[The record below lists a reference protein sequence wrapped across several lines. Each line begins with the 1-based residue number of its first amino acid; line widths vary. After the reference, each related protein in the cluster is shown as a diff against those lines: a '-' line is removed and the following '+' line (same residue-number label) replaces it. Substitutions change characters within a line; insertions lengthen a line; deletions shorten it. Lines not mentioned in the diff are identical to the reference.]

1 MLTGVNLEEFEKWIE
16 SSHRK
21 TKAFSEYKSVKT
33 IEGQSSGTQ
42 GNRLSEVKSRIE
54 ELHKEQ
60 EAAHNRS
67 DIFDEARIISE
78 INDLFTEQRKLE
90 QDASSEEATALTDA
104 PYTITPAQYIT
115 KRGKVLDMQLV
126 EFPSELRKEVQK
138 HVSMFAKEMKGWW
151 D

>member
-42 GNRLSEVKSRIE
+42 GNRLSEVKFRIE

-78 INDLFTEQRKLE
+78 INDLLPNN
-90 QDASSEEATALTDA
+90 ASWNKTL
-104 PYTITPAQYIT
+104 PVKKRLHRLMLRTPLLRRST
-115 KRGKVLDMQLV
+115 S
-126 EFPSELRKEVQK
+126 PSEVRC
-138 HVSMFAKEMKGWW
+138 
-151 D
+151 